1 MQALLPQKRRLAKWR
16 LASRRAAAA
25 AAFGALCLT
34 AVSTAFFTAVPPA
47 AAAETAQP
55 LVDVAWLLGNAG
67 RDDVVVLDIRNQ
79 LDGGSEKVYRA
90 GHIPGAV
97 YSDYLKAG
105 WRTERDGVPG
115 QLPALETLEAL
126 IGELGI
132 SNDSHVVIVSA
143 GSGALDAGSAAR
155 VYWTFKVVGHDTV
168 SILDGGYRAYTAD
181 PANPLETGWVDPLP
195 DIFTAELRPELLA
208 DRAAV
213 ETARADGG
221 LLIDTRPAE
230 FYLGKKRHTWARR
243 AGTIPGAVSVPD
255 SNFVDSQGR
264 FVKVEGVAHLLQG
277 AGLSLDG
284 EGEGSIMF
292 CNTGHWAALGWF
304 AQSEI
309 LGQENV
315 RVYDGSMV
323 DWSAQEALPVQ
334 QQEAV
339 ATN

>member
-1 MQALLPQKRRLAKWR
+1 MQALLPLKWRLAKWR
-16 LASRRAAAA
+16 PATRRIAAA
-25 AAFGALCLT
+25 AAFGVFVFSAL
-34 AVSTAFFTAVPPA
+34 PQPA
-47 AAAETAQP
+47 AAEEAARP
-55 LVDVAWLLGNAG
+55 LVDVAWLLDNAG
-67 RDDVVVLDIRNQ
+67 REDVVVLDIRNQ

-115 QLPALETLEAL
+115 QLPATETLEAL

-143 GSGALDAGSAAR
+143 GTDALDAGSAAR
-155 VYWTFKVVGHDTV
+155 VYWTFKVVGHDKV

-208 DRAAV
+208 DREAV
-213 ETARADGG
+213 QAARAKGG

-230 FYLGKKRHTWARR
+230 FYLGKKRHTWAKR

-255 SNFVDSQGR
+255 SSFVDGQGR
-264 FVKVEGVAHLLQG
+264 FVKAEGVAGLLQG
-277 AGLSLDG
+277 AGLPLDG
-284 EGEGSIMF
+284 DGDGTGEGSIMF

-309 LGQENV
+309 LGRKDV

-323 DWSAQEALPVQ
+323 DWSAQADLPVQ
-334 QQEAV
+334 QQETV